1 MRAVNWPMH
10 WLIYLPQLLLTYR
23 GATMFGR
30 NSKSEIDSLI
40 GLAARIE
47 GDLCFSGGL
56 RIDGEVHGNVLAS
69 EGPDSVLIVSE
80 HARIEGEVRCANL
93 VVNGYIAGS
102 VHSTELL
109 ELQPKGRIHGDVHYK
124 LLEMHGGA
132 LVTGKLTHQPAGEP
146 VFHLAEAAR
155 AEA

>member
-1 MRAVNWPMH
+1 
-10 WLIYLPQLLLTYR
+10 
-23 GATMFGR
+23 MFGR
-30 NSKSEIDSLI
+30 NAKSEIDSLI
-40 GLAARIE
+40 GIAARIE

-56 RIDGEVHGNVLAS
+56 RIDGEVHGNVIAA
-69 EGPDSVLIVSE
+69 EGADSMLIVSE
-80 HARIEGEVRCANL
+80 HARIEGEVRCASL
-93 VVNGYIAGS
+93 VVNGFIAGS

-146 VFHLAEAAR
+146 VFHLAV
-155 AEA
+155 AEASGA

>member
-1 MRAVNWPMH
+1 LTDA
-10 WLIYLPQLLLTYR
+10 LIGFFRSHHLSHR
-23 GATMFGR
+23 GATVFGR
-30 NSKSEIDSLI
+30 NAKSEIDSLI
-40 GLAARIE
+40 GISARIE

-56 RIDGEVHGNVLAS
+56 RIDGEVHGNVIAS
-69 EGPDSVLIVSE
+69 EGVDSVLIVSE

-93 VVNGYIAGS
+93 VVNGFIAGS
-102 VHSTELL
+102 VYSTELL

-146 VFHLAEAAR
+146 VFHLAV
-155 AEA
+155 AEASQA

>member
-1 MRAVNWPMH
+1 MH
-10 WLIYLPQLLLTYR
+10 WSVFSDQLHLSHR

-30 NSKSEIDSLI
+30 NAKSEIDSLI
-40 GLAARIE
+40 GIAARIE

-56 RIDGEVHGNVLAS
+56 RIDGEVHGNVIAS
-69 EGPDSVLIVSE
+69 EGNDSVLIVSE

-93 VVNGYIAGS
+93 VVNGFIAGS

-132 LVTGKLTHQPAGEP
+132 LVTGKLTHQPSGEP
-146 VFHLAEAAR
+146 VFHLAV
-155 AEA
+155 AEASEA

>member
-1 MRAVNWPMH
+1 VADFARQF
-10 WLIYLPQLLLTYR
+10 LLSLPSSFK
-23 GATMFGR
+23 GAIMFGR
-30 NSKSEIDSLI
+30 NAKSEIDSLVGI
-40 GLAARIE
+40 SARIE

-56 RIDGEVHGNVLAS
+56 RIDGEVHGNVIAGDGA
-69 EGPDSVLIVSE
+69 ESVLIVSE

-102 VHSTELL
+102 VYSSELL

-132 LVTGKLTHQPAGEP
+132 LVTGKLTHQQTGEP
-146 VFHLAEAAR
+146 VFHLAVAEAAS
-155 AEA
+155 EA

>member
-1 MRAVNWPMH
+1 
-10 WLIYLPQLLLTYR
+10 
-23 GATMFGR
+23 MFGR
-30 NSKSEIDSLI
+30 NAKSEIDSLI
-40 GLAARIE
+40 GIAARIE

-56 RIDGEVHGNVLAS
+56 RIDGEVHGKVSAS
-69 EGPDSVLIVSE
+69 VGVDSVLIVSAP
-80 HARIEGEVRCANL
+80 ARFAGVGRCANL
-93 VVNGYIAGS
+93 VVNGFIAGS

-132 LVTGKLTHQPAGEP
+132 LVTGKLTHHPAGEP
-146 VFHLAEAAR
+146 VFHLAEAVA

>member
-10 WLIYLPQLLLTYR
+10 WLIYSPQLLLTYR

-30 NSKSEIDSLI
+30 NAKSEIDSLI
-40 GLAARIE
+40 GIAARIE

-80 HARIEGEVRCANL
+80 HARIEGEVRCATL